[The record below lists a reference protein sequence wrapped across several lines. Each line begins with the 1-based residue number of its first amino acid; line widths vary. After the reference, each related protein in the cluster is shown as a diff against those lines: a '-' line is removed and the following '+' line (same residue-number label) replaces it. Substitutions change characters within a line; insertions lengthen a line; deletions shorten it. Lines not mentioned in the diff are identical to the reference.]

1 MRVAPEIIL
10 SDQEKKTLEKL
21 ARSNTTSVRLARRAK
36 IILLAA
42 RGMENQE
49 IAAQLNTGRI
59 QVGRWRQRYAEGGM
73 EAIEKDLPRGGRKPS
88 DVHQRIIELT
98 TQTTP
103 ENATHWSTRSM
114 AEEVGVSAATV
125 SRVWRAHGLKP
136 HRIET
141 FKVSRDPKFVEKLE
155 DIVGLYL
162 NPPEHALVL
171 SCDEKSQVQ
180 ALDRTQPGLPLK
192 KGRAATMTHD
202 YKRHGTTTLF
212 AALNTLDGSVISRC
226 ESRHRHTEWLRFLKQ
241 INRETPKDKE
251 LHLICDNYST
261 HKHAKVKAWLEKHP
275 RFHVHF
281 TPTSASWLNMVER
294 FFRDLTTDRLRR
306 GVFHSVPDLIRA
318 IKGYVETH
326 NENPKPFIW
335 TAQAKDILQ
344 KVIRAN
350 KRLSSKQNAALH
362 QVLPGAVTGSRGDA
376 LVYGLAQAGLI
387 LYIQNRVV
395 LAGKR
400 GFRSILTLGGG
411 THCHFG
417 TAQPV
422 ESLVQPGGIAGCF
435 CIANHERG
443 GHREPHGE

>member
-362 QVLPGAVTGSRGDA
+362 
-376 LVYGLAQAGLI
+376 
-387 LYIQNRVV
+387 
-395 LAGKR
+395 
-400 GFRSILTLGGG
+400 
-411 THCHFG
+411 
-417 TAQPV
+417 
-422 ESLVQPGGIAGCF
+422 
-435 CIANHERG
+435 
-443 GHREPHGE
+443 